1 MTNKGYTI
9 LNEHSMPKASN
20 LSMTDLKYIPREA
33 SHVLSEKFRNFNTKN
48 LTLTSIWYKGLGQA
62 WGIGCGSIGIAVTS
76 DTRDPWFES
85 SN

>member
-1 MTNKGYTI
+1 MIFVTKILLNI
-9 LNEHSMPKASN
+9 LSLNENTYWVKSLKISMQ
-20 LSMTDLKYIPREA
+20 
-33 SHVLSEKFRNFNTKN
+33 KN